1 MHEFH
6 RHHRSGTLRA
16 DLVKRAD
23 GLMSAAKLFRQEV
36 GRYAD
41 QRMQVGQSGAAFQ
54 DSVDNA
60 LELLKDLTDVAR
72 RWDYDRCAADVI
84 SWMNERACANRTVF
98 RSLESLE
105 ARGAARYTQDVPP
118 GFLDR
123 IKQDSP
129 DKGSNK
135 YGDLLFWQEVVEDA
149 QKKGAR
155 AVIIVTRDRKEDWF
169 AGEPDP
175 NLTLDWQRVR
185 AKWRPVPRPH
195 PTLAFE
201 LKVEAQ
207 AQLELLDE
215 LYLGAVLWKFGRPTF
230 ERLASAAIAVTPEQF
245 ERVDPPPAPV
255 RSRAHKR
262 RDQPGIGLVEANSL
276 IDSAV
281 EESGERV
288 TAFLGMLEGDA
299 PDVDKFLDELEPTA
313 LAQFDKRELAN
324 LALRLHD
331 GARQGLSPAVRCA
344 HKVIGLLDAL
354 PAHSAAAIYIGFLS
368 STYLVGG
375 RPLDRPDSPFM
386 EDLFAWQTDT
396 AFQVILR
403 AFALRMGKL
412 RSTALYLP
420 NSRDERRTL
429 RVEHDAQQQQDPVAL
444 IQVYLGTQA
453 LLTDGET
460 RPDAQ
465 LRVLVGHAASSVRDI
480 ARALARHYGL
490 PFGLL
495 DITGGAPDE
504 LRFIPDHCGL
514 REFSRFDQQDG
525 VDALSAG
532 PDAVKDALPIEA
544 DESDEDEPEENE
556 PDEDWDA
563 SLEED

>member
-1 MHEFH
+1 
-6 RHHRSGTLRA
+6 
-16 DLVKRAD
+16 
-23 GLMSAAKLFRQEV
+23 
-36 GRYAD
+36 
-41 QRMQVGQSGAAFQ
+41 
-54 DSVDNA
+54 
-60 LELLKDLTDVAR
+60 
-72 RWDYDRCAADVI
+72 
-84 SWMNERACANRTVF
+84 
-98 RSLESLE
+98 
-105 ARGAARYTQDVPP
+105 
-118 GFLDR
+118 
-123 IKQDSP
+123 
-129 DKGSNK
+129 
-135 YGDLLFWQEVVEDA
+135 
-149 QKKGAR
+149 
-155 AVIIVTRDRKEDWF
+155 
-169 AGEPDP
+169 
-175 NLTLDWQRVR
+175 
-185 AKWRPVPRPH
+185 
-195 PTLAFE
+195 
-201 LKVEAQ
+201 
-207 AQLELLDE
+207 
-215 LYLGAVLWKFGRPTF
+215 
-230 ERLASAAIAVTPEQF
+230 
-245 ERVDPPPAPV
+245 
-255 RSRAHKR
+255 
-262 RDQPGIGLVEANSL
+262 
-276 IDSAV
+276 
-281 EESGERV
+281 
-288 TAFLGMLEGDA
+288 MLEGDA